1 MIPLTPFDLK
11 SKAFGQSFFGI
22 GLVMLLANLLFELET
37 FRYLITSFS
46 WLLIVVGGMVQII
59 YISERRH

>member
-1 MIPLTPFDLK
+1 
-11 SKAFGQSFFGI
+11 
-22 GLVMLLANLLFELET
+22 MLLADLLFELET

-59 YISERRH
+59 YISERRN